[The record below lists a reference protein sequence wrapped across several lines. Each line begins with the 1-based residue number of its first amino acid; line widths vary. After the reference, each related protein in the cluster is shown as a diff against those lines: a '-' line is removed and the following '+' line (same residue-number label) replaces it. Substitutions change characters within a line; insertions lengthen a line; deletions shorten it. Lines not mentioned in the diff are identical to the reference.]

1 MEKISI
7 CAKITSKEF
16 NNQETMTIGIKDN
29 NKIEYKENEID
40 VTIKILKN
48 KILLYRESKTE
59 KIKLEFI
66 NNKESVSYIK
76 SKDIKIPIDILTKEI
91 RILENKIYIKYYI
104 NNEEFEYDISWRC

>member
-48 KILLYRESKTE
+48 KI
-59 KIKLEFI
+59 
-66 NNKESVSYIK
+66 
-76 SKDIKIPIDILTKEI
+76 
-91 RILENKIYIKYYI
+91 
-104 NNEEFEYDISWRC
+104 